1 MTSVRQ
7 RLHFSSHAVCEVLTS
22 SVADLSLPETGRAKS
37 RQYASGSAVWNP
49 SDLPDRVFRL
59 RSGCVHIVML
69 NAEGQEHLYR
79 AVAPGELFGE
89 MCFCSHRHE
98 PHGTMARSLGRSEV
112 WATSYDDFRRGIRE
126 DLSLVDSVIQT
137 FCGRVAEAEQR
148 VKILACNDARE
159 RLARLLLHLARP
171 KTMTGTQ
178 QREEAVLGVTHSDLA
193 AMAALSRPHVS
204 VLMNE
209 FRARRLVSYG
219 RTGPLRVVTSR
230 MRRVVDE
237 SED

>member
-1 MTSVRQ
+1 
-7 RLHFSSHAVCEVLTS
+7 
-22 SVADLSLPETGRAKS
+22 
-37 RQYASGSAVWNP
+37 
-49 SDLPDRVFRL
+49 
-59 RSGCVHIVML
+59 ML

-89 MCFCSHRHE
+89 MCFCAHRHE

-112 WATSYDDFRRGIRE
+112 SATSYDDFRRGIRE
-126 DLSLVDSVIQT
+126 DPSLVDSVIQT

-171 KTMTGTQ
+171 KTLVGTQ

-204 VLMNE
+204 VLMSE
-209 FRARRLVSYG
+209 FRARRLVSYS

>member
-1 MTSVRQ
+1 M
-7 RLHFSSHAVCEVLTS
+7 
-22 SVADLSLPETGRAKS
+22 ADLSLPETGRAKS
-37 RQYASGSAVWNP
+37 RQYANGSAVWNP

-148 VKILACNDARE
+148 VKISPATMPGNVSRGCCCTSPGRRPWPARSNE
-159 RLARLLLHLARP
+159 RRP
-171 KTMTGTQ
+171 F
-178 QREEAVLGVTHSDLA
+178 LW
-193 AMAALSRPHVS
+193 
-204 VLMNE
+204 
-209 FRARRLVSYG
+209 
-219 RTGPLRVVTSR
+219 
-230 MRRVVDE
+230 
-237 SED
+237 